1 MRRLQS
7 VYRRLSAGLLTAVFG
22 LSLLWGFDGTAHAEG
37 ISGAENEEINVD
49 PTGQGEGYS
58 AVLYDN
64 TRGLP
69 TSEAN
74 AIAETKEGFL
84 WIGSYSGMV
93 RYDGNTFERID
104 STTGVTSVVSL
115 YVDSKDRLWIGTNDN
130 GIAVMEKGKITSF
143 RDAEG
148 VKSDSVKSIVEDEQG
163 NIYVATTLGIAM
175 IDTDLKMHA
184 VNEPQINSEYVCELR
199 KGPSGVIYGETM
211 EGAVFT
217 IENGKLSGFY
227 DGKKMGI
234 EGVYSV
240 LPDPDHEGYV
250 YIGTNH
256 SEIYYGTL
264 DNGMKD
270 AKVINVSP
278 LGCVNSMEKI
288 QGQLWICAN
297 NGIGM
302 IDQNGKFSR
311 LGNIP
316 MNNSIT
322 HLLTDYQGNLW
333 FTSSRQGVMKIVPN
347 RFSDIYELYGLDP
360 AVVNATCRIDDM
372 LFVGT
377 DTGVTVIK
385 KEMGSVEVPIEEFT
399 LEGEKYKTLN
409 ALLSGCRIRAILR
422 DSKDRLWFSTFSD
435 RGLVM
440 YDHGKAAVYREE
452 DGLASNWVRS
462 AYELSNGQLMVSCS
476 GGVAIMKDGVVVD
489 MYDSGS
495 GLSNLEILTMSE
507 ADNGDLIF
515 GSDGDGIYVVRGHK
529 VTNIGKESGLGSEVI
544 LRIRKDKER
553 NIYWIITS
561 NSISYMTMDY
571 QVTTI
576 NKFPYSNNFDM
587 YWNKQGEVWILSSN
601 GIYVL
606 KADDLMANGE
616 LSPVFY
622 NRDNGLPYVSTANS
636 YSDLGADGELY
647 ISGTAGVSKVNIEK
661 SFDDVSEIRMAV
673 PFVEVN
679 GEMMYAAD
687 DGSFTIPSD
696 TKRLTIYS
704 FVYSYSLLNPQV
716 TYHLEGFDQS
726 SITVSRDKLEP
737 IDYTN
742 LDGGEYTFVMDL
754 SDSMGKGD
762 EKMTVRIVKVK
773 AVFEET
779 WFKVVMGILGALL
792 IAALV
797 IFIVRRKT
805 KSLLAKQE
813 ENRTLIR
820 EMTEAFA
827 KTIDLKDKY
836 TNGHSTRVAEYTE
849 MLTRELGY
857 DDETVEKYRNIA
869 LLHDIGKI
877 GVPPEVLNK
886 PGKLTDDE
894 FKIIKS
900 HSSLGYRVL
909 KDISIMPELAVG
921 AGAHHERPD
930 GKGYPKGLKGDEIP
944 RVAQIIAVADTF
956 DAMYSDRP
964 YRKRMNFEKAV
975 SIIKEVA
982 GTQLQADVV
991 DAFLR
996 LVEKGEFRAE
1006 DDNGGGTFEDI
1017 DNIHKKQNAAE
1028 KKGESEVKKTAPE
1041 ADKKTENTEKK
1052 EGMSS

>member
-1 MRRLQS
+1 MKRFQSFCRRIRTGLFTACFGAALLYGYAGT
-7 VYRRLSAGLLTAVFG
+7 VY
-22 LSLLWGFDGTAHAEG
+22 AEG
-37 ISGAENEEINVD
+37 ISGGDHEEINVD
-49 PTGQGEGYS
+49 PTGQGEGFS

-64 TRGLP
+64 TKGLP

-93 RYDGNTFERID
+93 RYDGNTFERVD

-130 GIAVMEKGKITSF
+130 GVAMMEKGVITSF
-143 RDAEG
+143 KGAEG
-148 VKSDSVKSIVEDEQG
+148 IKSDSVKSIVEDDQG
-163 NIYVATTLGIAM
+163 NIYIATTLGIGV
-175 IDTDLKMHA
+175 IDQDLTLHP
-184 VNEPQINSEYVCELR
+184 VDEPQINSEYVCEFR
-199 KGPSGVIYGETM
+199 KGEDGVIYGETM
-211 EGAVFT
+211 KGAVFT

-234 EGVYSV
+234 EGVYTV
-240 LPDPDHEGYV
+240 LPDPDNNDYV
-250 YIGTNH
+250 YIGTDH
-256 SEIYYGTL
+256 SEIYYGKL
-264 DNGMKD
+264 GDGMKN

-288 QGQLWICAN
+288 QGQLWICAD

-302 IDQNGKFSR
+302 IDKNGKFTR

-322 HLLTDYQGNLW
+322 HILTDYQGNLW

-347 RFSDIYELYGLDP
+347 RFSDIYELYGLEP
-360 AVVNATCRIDDM
+360 AVVNATCRLDDK
-372 LFVGT
+372 LYVGT
-377 DTGVTVIK
+377 DTGATIIQSN
-385 KEMGSVEVPIEEFT
+385 MGSVEVPIEELT
-399 LEGEKYKTLN
+399 LDGEKYTTLN
-409 ALLSGCRIRAILR
+409 SLLSGCRIRAILR

-435 RGLVM
+435 HGLIM
-440 YDHGKAAVYREE
+440 FDHGKAIVYRTEN
-452 DGLASNWVRS
+452 GLASNRVRS
-462 AYELSNGQLMVSCS
+462 VYELSDGQMMISCS

-489 MYDSGS
+489 MYDNGA
-495 GLSNLEILTMSE
+495 GLSNLEILTMAE

-515 GSDGDGIYVVRGHK
+515 GSDGDGIYVAKGHK

-544 LRIRKDKER
+544 LRIRKDTER
-553 NIYWIITS
+553 NIFWIITS
-561 NSISYMTMDY
+561 NSISYMTADY
-571 QVTTI
+571 KVTTI
-576 NKFPYSNNFDM
+576 DKFPYSNNFDI
-587 YWNKQGEVWILSSN
+587 YWNKAGEMWILSSN

-606 KADDLMANGE
+606 KAEELMANGE

-661 SFDDVSEIRMAV
+661 NFDDVSEIRMAV
-673 PFVEVN
+673 PFVEID
-679 GEMMYAAD
+679 GELKYAAD
-687 DGSFTIPSD
+687 DGSFTIPAD

-742 LDGGEYTFVMDL
+742 LDGGEYTFVMEL
-754 SDSMGKGD
+754 TDSMGKGN
-762 EKMTVRIVKVK
+762 EKMTVRIVKTKSVY
-773 AVFEET
+773 EET
-779 WFKVVMGILGALL
+779 WFMVTMAVLGVLL
-792 IAALV
+792 IIGLV
-797 IFIVRRKT
+797 FFIVRRKT
-805 KSLLAKQE
+805 KALLAKQE

-820 EMTEAFA
+820 EISEAFA

-836 TNGHSTRVAEYTE
+836 TNGHSTRVAEYTT
-849 MLTRELGY
+849 MLAKELGY

-886 PGKLTDDE
+886 PGKLTDEE

-909 KDISIMPELAVG
+909 KDISIMPELAIG
-921 AGAHHERPD
+921 AGSHHERPD

-975 SIIKEVA
+975 SIIKEVS
-982 GTQLQADVV
+982 GTQLEADVV

-996 LVEKGEFRAE
+996 LVDKGEFRAE

-1017 DNIHKKQNAAE
+1017 NNIHKKQEAAE
-1028 KKGESEVKKTAPE
+1028 DG
-1041 ADKKTENTEKK
+1041 KK
-1052 EGMSS
+1052 EASS